1 MTPEQKPR
9 EEGQTLEEPE
19 EVKVMPKVETHRT
32 STPGRS
38 IIRWKVE
45 IKQEIAGST
54 NEIEKEV
61 EIKTEEE
68 RKEDNPEVK
77 I

>member
-1 MTPEQKPR
+1 
-9 EEGQTLEEPE
+9 
-19 EVKVMPKVETHRT
+19 MPKVETHRT

-54 NEIEKEV
+54 HELENAV
-61 EIKTEEE
+61 EIKAEEE
-68 RKEDNPEVK
+68 RKDDNPEVK